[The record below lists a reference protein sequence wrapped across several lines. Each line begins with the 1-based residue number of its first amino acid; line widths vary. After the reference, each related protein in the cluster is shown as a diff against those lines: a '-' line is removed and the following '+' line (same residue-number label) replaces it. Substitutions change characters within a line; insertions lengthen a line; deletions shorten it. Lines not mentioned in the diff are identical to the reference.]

1 MTIATAHTGKSDAST
16 FWWSRNPVVFLS
28 GGDDA
33 VSDELPAV
41 CQSPLAELAGK
52 PESIAAGGSW
62 SGIEQVAPRIDNKCV
77 RVFDVISR
85 RTDHL
90 KRSPERPSLEP

>member
-1 MTIATAHTGKSDAST
+1 MTIATAHTGRSNASALR
-16 FWWSRNPVVFLS
+16 WSLNLVVFLF
-28 GGDDA
+28 GDDDA
-33 VSDELPAV
+33 VIDELPTV

-52 PESIAAGGSW
+52 PESIAAGGRR
-62 SGIEQVAPRIDNKCV
+62 SGIEQLAPRIDNKCV

-90 KRSPERPSLEP
+90 KRSPARPSLEA

>member
-1 MTIATAHTGKSDAST
+1 MTIATPYPGKSDAST
-16 FWWSRNPVVFLS
+16 FWWSCNLVVFLF
-28 GGDDA
+28 GDDDA
-33 VSDELPAV
+33 VSDELLTV
-41 CQSPLAELAGK
+41 CQPPLAELAGT
-52 PESIAAGGSW
+52 PESIAAGGNW
-62 SGIEQVAPRIDNKCV
+62 SGIEQLAPRIDNKCV